1 MRMKCPDVMDL
12 ATLDEIA
19 ECWEGVDLKLSAQL
33 YDYLVDDPRHP
44 EEDWD
49 PASWKECSPN
59 NVEKAWSR
67 LPEELQAKLIKVAE
81 LNPL

>member
-1 MRMKCPDVMDL
+1 MNCPDVMTL

-19 ECWEGVDLKLSAQL
+19 ECWDGVDQKLINEL
-33 YDYLVDDPRHP
+33 YDHLVDDSRHH
-44 EEDWD
+44 EDDWD

-67 LPEELQAKLIKVAE
+67 LPKELQAKLVKVAE